1 MRRLIGIWILC
12 VGILTSANAQT
23 YTQRIQK
30 QNIGPATVT
39 IHQSDSIDQLVNSEV
54 LGYRGATKPTPQP
67 NAGNTSATSHTS
79 TTSNTSAT
87 SNTSSPSATP
97 GGQEEE
103 GAQQPRATYKT
114 VGYRVQA
121 FAGGNS
127 RADRQK
133 AERVKNSI
141 KSYYPNVPV
150 YVHFF
155 SPRWICRVG
164 NYKTYE
170 EAHQM
175 MTNLKNM
182 GFNECTIVKGKITVA
197 Y

>member
-1 MRRLIGIWILC
+1 MKRLTSILILC
-12 VGILTSANAQT
+12 VGFLAKANAQT
-23 YTQRIQK
+23 FTQRIQ
-30 QNIGPATVT
+30 QQANGNATVT
-39 IHQSDSIDQLVNSEV
+39 IHQSDSIDQLVNSEL
-54 LGYRGATKPTPQP
+54 LGNRGGAKPTP
-67 NAGNTSATSHTS
+67 ATGTTSHSNGATNATQPTNS
-79 TTSNTSAT
+79 NGVTTAV
-87 SNTSSPSATP
+87 TP
-97 GGQEEE
+97 QEE
-103 GAQQPRATYKT
+103 QQHPHATYRT

-133 AERVKNSI
+133 AERIRNSI
-141 KSYYPNVPV
+141 KAAYPNVAV
-150 YVHFF
+150 YVNFF

-182 GFNECTIVKGKITVA
+182 GYNECTIVKGKISVA

>member
-1 MRRLIGIWILC
+1 MRHLISILILC

-23 YTQRIQK
+23 FTQRIQH
-30 QNIGPATVT
+30 QSNGQASVT
-39 IHQSDSIDQLVNSEV
+39 IHQHDSIDQLVNSAV
-54 LGYRGATKPTPQP
+54 LTTRGTKPTPQP
-67 NAGNTSATSHTS
+67 N
-79 TTSNTSAT
+79 TTNNT
-87 SNTSSPSATP
+87 SNTSSTSPTSTTSPASPITQTAVTNP
-97 GGQEEE
+97 QEE
-103 GAQQPRATYKT
+103 GNQQPRATYRT
-114 VGYRVQA
+114 TGYRVQA

-133 AERVKNSI
+133 AERIRNSI
-141 KSYYPNVPV
+141 KAAYPNVAV
-150 YVHFF
+150 YVNFF

-164 NYKTYE
+164 NYRTYE

-182 GFNECTIVKGKITVA
+182 GYGECTIVKGKISVA